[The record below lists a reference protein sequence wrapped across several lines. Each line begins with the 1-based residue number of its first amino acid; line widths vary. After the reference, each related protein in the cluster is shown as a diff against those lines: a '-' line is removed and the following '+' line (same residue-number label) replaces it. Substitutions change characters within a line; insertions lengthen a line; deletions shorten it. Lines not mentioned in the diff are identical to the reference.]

1 MKVVILAG
9 GLPSSI
15 NREEERI
22 PKPMV
27 EIGGRPILWHI
38 MKQYSKYDCHDFII
52 CTGYRGNLI
61 KEYFMDYY
69 IFQSDICVDLK
80 KNTVEILRK
89 QTEDWKVTV
98 VDTGL
103 TASISER
110 ISAVREMIGGEA
122 FAVAYGD
129 CISNIDVGKMV
140 RFHRMNKKR
149 ATIAAARPAGRNAI
163 LPIQENGEI
172 TWGQKEQ
179 ADGLDAWIN
188 ACNMIFESDIFEEL
202 REEEYFLE
210 TGLFKR
216 LAQKGEIISYRHS
229 GFFRA
234 VETMR
239 DLSELEHL
247 WSMGKAPWC
256 QE

>member
-69 IFQSDICVDLK
+69 IFQSDIRVDLK

-129 CISNIDVGKMV
+129 CISNIDVREMAH
-140 RFHRMNKKR
+140 FHRMNKKR
-149 ATIAAARPAGRNAI
+149 ATIAVARPAGRNTI
-163 LPIQENGEI
+163 LPVQENGEI

-188 ACNMIFESDIFEEL
+188 ACNMIFEPDIFEEL
-202 REEEYFLE
+202 REEESFLE
-210 TGLFKR
+210 TGLFER
-216 LAQKGEIISYRHS
+216 LAQKGEIISYRHG